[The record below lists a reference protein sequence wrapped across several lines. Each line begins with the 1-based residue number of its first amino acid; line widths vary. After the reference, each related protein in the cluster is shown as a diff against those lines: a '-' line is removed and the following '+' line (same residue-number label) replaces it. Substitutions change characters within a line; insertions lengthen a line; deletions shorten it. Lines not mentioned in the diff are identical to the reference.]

1 MIQSKDLAVEAT
13 SMLSSG
19 KEFAFN
25 YIRPFTVK
33 LFYLKDNMSITL
45 TVNPQKCLLKAMF
58 LLN

>member
-19 KEFAFN
+19 KELAFN
-25 YIRPFTVK
+25 DIQSFTVK

-45 TVNPQKCLLKAMF
+45 MVKPQKCLLKAMF